1 MLWLNVPTCFY
12 ILYVYEQTNLH
23 LLQEVHFAPRDSCG
37 SEVKLQFHDSVTVAG
52 VIEVEH
58 FGAASHAQF
67 LAGWKTAG
75 C

>member
-12 ILYVYEQTNLH
+12 ILYVYEQTNL
-23 LLQEVHFAPRDSCG
+23 PRDSCG
-37 SEVKLQFHDSVTVAG
+37 SEVKLQFDDSVTVAG